1 MYLTTGDF
9 TNGAKILYM
18 PTDFKSNIL
27 TLQLIRKKYN
37 YIVPEFIKYMY
48 EYSSTD
54 RPRAASLIPW
64 LVQYTCT
71 YFRINCMGKMYRQN
85 CRTFRSSCGI
95 FDEWTPLPV
104 HFINGWYNILVPVF
118 ELIVWGKFTVKTVV
132 LFAPLG

>member
-1 MYLTTGDF
+1 MPGMGLTLSPDPTPVLILAVSSAFITTIVSTTDYTLTTGDF

-37 YIVPEFIKYMY
+37 YIVPEFIKCMY

-71 YFRINCMGKMYRQN
+71 YFRINCMGEMYRQN
-85 CRTFRSSCGI
+85 C
-95 FDEWTPLPV
+95 TPFCPV
-104 HFINGWYNILVPVF
+104 SKIPCC
-118 ELIVWGKFTVKTVV
+118 
-132 LFAPLG
+132 